1 MAQPNIRPTQTA
13 ATIVDSRFP
22 GYWNQWNDWQKW
34 RLTFRGGEDFRNK
47 YLEKFT
53 REDDADFRLRR
64 KLSPIPPVAKSAITD
79 IRNSIF
85 QRMPDI
91 SRVGGSEPWRKAVS
105 GLNGGVDRHGSTMN
119 SFLGLK
125 VLEELLV
132 MGRCGIYV
140 DNSPIVGATMADS
153 INATPYL
160 CSYQLEDI
168 LSWSQ
173 SDPDSPSDFQSLL
186 LRDTVMGYDQRTRLP
201 TREFKRFR
209 LVWIEGGQVWHQ
221 YYDKDSNEVDRSG
234 NKSGP
239 VALELSRIPFVMAD
253 LGDSLLRDA
262 AEYQITLMNMLSRAV
277 WYDLQSNFPF
287 YVEQRDT
294 RGAGS
299 HLKQSANEDGTATA
313 GGQGAAD
320 NAIQVGAMHGRS
332 YAKDLNEP
340 SFINPSSAPLQ
351 ASLAFQDKL
360 EADVRKAVNLA
371 VQTMATRA
379 SAESKSMD
387 NQGLEAGLS
396 FIGSVLEQTERSL
409 NTHVAAYENKIPAKR
424 EIATIKYPDRYS
436 LKTDADRIDEASKL
450 AKLIFSVPTHDGKV
464 EVFKLIIST
473 LLGGRVNVETIDKIH
488 KQIEQSDYL
497 TSDPDTIIAAVEAF
511 VCDPATAAEA
521 LGFAK
526 GTAEKAQAAQLEQ
539 AKQIALS
546 QGITV
551 GANGVGDPGAR
562 GVTALSV
569 DPKAKAKENNAPR
582 GKAKGSRVS
591 GSPQ

>member
-1 MAQPNIRPTQTA
+1 MAGRPQIRPTQSA

-47 YLEKFT
+47 YLKKFT
-53 REDDADFRLRR
+53 REDDFRLR
-64 KLSPIPPVAKSAITD
+64 KELSPIPPVAKSAITD

-91 SRVGGSEPWRKAVS
+91 SRVGGSSPWRQAIT

-140 DNSPIVGATMADS
+140 DNSPIVGATMADTQG
-153 INATPYL
+153 ATPYL
-160 CSYQLEDI
+160 TAYQIEDV

-209 LVWIEGGQVWHQ
+209 LIWIEGGQVQHQ
-221 YYDKDSNEVDRSG
+221 FYNKDGTPVDRQG
-234 NKSGP
+234 NPAGP
-239 VALELSRIPFVMAD
+239 VALELSRIPFVMSD

-262 AEYQITLMNMLSRAV
+262 SEYQITLMNMLSRAV

-313 GGQGAAD
+313 GGQAAAD
-320 NAIQVGAMHGRS
+320 NAIMVGAMHGRA
-332 YAKDLNEP
+332 YAKDLNP
-340 SFINPSSAPLQ
+340 PGFINPSAEPLT

-396 FIGSVLEQTERSL
+396 FIGSVLEQTERTL
-409 NTHVAAYENKIPAKR
+409 NTHVAAYENRDPFKR

-436 LKTDADRIDEASKL
+436 LKTDGDRIDEASKL

-473 LLGGRVNVETIDKIH
+473 LLGGRVNVQTIDKIH

-511 VCDPATAAEA
+511 VCDAATAAEA
-521 LGFAK
+521 LGFAT
-526 GTAEKAQAAQLEQ
+526 GTAEKAQQERLQQAQ
-539 AKQIALS
+539 QIALA
-546 QGITV
+546 QGVVV
-551 GANGVGDPGAR
+551 GEGGVGEPGAR
-562 GVTALSV
+562 GVTALSS
-569 DPKAKAKENNAPR
+569 DPKAKSKENNAPR

-591 GSPQ
+591 GSPK